1 MLVGEISEGSS
12 LIQKLKNMKKYEHA
26 AVGRNQRNTVHLCE
40 QNRQAESN
48 YKGFDLEK
56 YSLQ

>member
-1 MLVGEISEGSS
+1 MSEGSS
-12 LIQKLKNMKKYEHA
+12 LIQKLKNKKYEHA

-40 QNRQAESN
+40 QNRQGESN

>member
-1 MLVGEISEGSS
+1 MLVWGMSEGSS
-12 LIQKLKNMKKYEHA
+12 LIQKLKNKKYEHA

-40 QNRQAESN
+40 QNRQGESN